1 MNPYL
6 NASIYFLTTT
16 VFVLISILLFDL
28 ITKYKIWPE
37 ITKGN
42 VAVSLSTG
50 GIVVGVAI
58 IMHGAITANDTLLQ
72 TIIWGGAGTILL
84 LIVYLG
90 FELLTPKLNVS
101 EEIGKGNVA
110 VGLLS
115 CFFSIAFSLVIA
127 ASLS

>member
-1 MNPYL
+1 MSAFL
-6 NASIYFLTTT
+6 NSGLYFLTTT
-16 VFVLISILLFDL
+16 VIVLIAIFLFDL

-50 GIVVGVAI
+50 GIVAGVSI
-58 IMHGAITANDTLLQ
+58 LMRGAMSVNETLLQ
-72 TIIWGGAGTILL
+72 TVLWGGAGTVLL
-84 LIVYLG
+84 LVVYLG

-101 EEIGKGNVA
+101 EEIGKGNIA
-110 VGLLS
+110 VGLIS

-127 ASLS
+127 ASIS

>member
-6 NASIYFLTTT
+6 NAGLYFVTTT
-16 VFVLISILLFDL
+16 VIVLVAIFLFDL

-42 VAVSLSTG
+42 AAVALSTG
-50 GIVVGVAI
+50 GIVAGVAV
-58 IMHGAITANDTLLQ
+58 IMHGAMGANQSLLQ
-72 TIIWGGAGTILL
+72 TIIWGGAGTVLL
-84 LIVYLG
+84 LLVYLG

-101 EEIGKGNVA
+101 DEIGKGNVA

-115 CFFSIAFSLVIA
+115 CFFSIAFSIVIS
-127 ASLS
+127 ASIS